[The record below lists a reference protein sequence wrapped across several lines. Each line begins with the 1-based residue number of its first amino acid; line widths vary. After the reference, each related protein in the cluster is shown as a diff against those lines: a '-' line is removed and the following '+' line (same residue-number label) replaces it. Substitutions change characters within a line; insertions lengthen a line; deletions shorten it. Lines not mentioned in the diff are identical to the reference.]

1 MWETSMD
8 EQLMDQDVVL
18 LLRHI
23 KKSLVTQVIISLTTK
38 SLIVLFSQLKFV
50 YYFNEK
56 TE

>member
-1 MWETSMD
+1 MD

-23 KKSLVTQVIISLTTK
+23 KKSLVTQVIISRTTK
-38 SLIVLFSQLKFV
+38 SVIVLFSQLKFV
-50 YYFNEK
+50 YYFNER